1 MILTGLVLLERDGG
15 SIRQICYTCKV
26 YGGPQVVA
34 IVRITKDRNCVICD
48 HGNNL
53 EGAVTITRAMTR

>member
-1 MILTGLVLLERDGG
+1 MCAGF
-15 SIRQICYTCKV
+15 IRQICYTCKV

-34 IVRITKDRNCVICD
+34 IVRITKDRNRVICD

-53 EGAVTITRAMTR
+53 EGAIAVRESVEV